1 MGDLSSEAAY
11 RELLALEAS
20 ELHRDV
26 RVALLRALW
35 PYVEQ
40 AETWEVFTR
49 AAQAPEAALARGVV
63 HIAADGMSPVAQ
75 RRLARLTATLL
86 AHPEPEVRM
95 AALQWRSQHPVTDD
109 EQILFTHLL
118 SLMNSPIPDECAL
131 AARAVFATYTGNNAA
146 LVGSAVRDLLSNRR
160 ALQIAIENFASTVFL
175 NRRRLLPTTRAIL
188 AALAEDRLT
197 LSLRFG
203 LIVQG
208 LPWEEIAPELVKL
221 ASVLHANAL
230 GRAQDAI
237 QQVYTR
243 PDAQLFD
250 LEMALAN
257 SEDEGLHRLA
267 LAALIAQ
274 SKQGSGWSDECI
286 ARLERYRED
295 PSPMVA
301 EAAQFTFVS

>member
-1 MGDLSSEAAY
+1 LTQVTVAKEVVRLMGDLSSEAAY
-11 RELLALEAS
+11 RELLALEAR

-75 RRLARLTATLL
+75 RRLAGLTATLL

-109 EQILFTHLL
+109 EQVLFARLL

-131 AARAVFATYTGNNAA
+131 AARAVFAIYTGNNAA
-146 LVGSAVRDLLSNRR
+146 LVGSAVRDLLSKRR
-160 ALQIAIENFASTVFL
+160 ALQITIENFASTVFL

-197 LSLRFG
+197 RSRC
-203 LIVQG
+203 V
-208 LPWEEIAPELVKL
+208 
-221 ASVLHANAL
+221 
-230 GRAQDAI
+230 
-237 QQVYTR
+237 
-243 PDAQLFD
+243 
-250 LEMALAN
+250 
-257 SEDEGLHRLA
+257 
-267 LAALIAQ
+267 
-274 SKQGSGWSDECI
+274 SG
-286 ARLERYRED
+286 
-295 PSPMVA
+295 
-301 EAAQFTFVS
+301 